1 MTKTLVVLA
10 NGARVGE
17 VRQDKTGKLLFTY
30 DESWR
35 RASGAYPLSLSM
47 PLAASEHPHSRIEP
61 FIWGL
66 LPDNDAVLQKW
77 AKKFQ
82 VSARSAFGLISAVG
96 EDCAGAVQF
105 VAPDRI
111 DAVTGDET
119 AAIAWLSEAEIAER
133 LKMLKADHSAW
144 RAMGDTGQFSLAGAQ
159 PKTALLFANRV
170 WGVPSGRIPTTHIL
184 KPPTGEF
191 DGHAENEHFCLSLAR
206 EIGLPT
212 ASSRVARFGDEL
224 AIVIERYDRIASGNR
239 IIRVHQEDMCQALS
253 VHPADK
259 YEKDGGPTPLKI
271 IDLLRE
277 TSGRASDDVATFI
290 KALAFNWAIVGTD
303 AHAKNYSVLIGAGG
317 KSRLAPIYDV
327 ASYIPYDDSQL
338 YKVKLAMKIGGEYKV
353 RDIGARQWGKFADAI
368 GMAED
373 AVRGE
378 ATEIVSQL
386 TDAIDRVANQMRS
399 DELNHPIIQKLVGAL
414 AERLERCRRVLN

>member
-17 VRQDKTGKLLFTY
+17 VRQDKTGKLLFIY

-159 PKTALLFANRV
+159 PKTALHFANGI

-191 DGHAENEHFCLSLAR
+191 DGHTENEHFCLSLAR

-399 DELNHPIIQKLVGAL
+399 DELHHPIIQKLVGAL
-414 AERLERCRRVLN
+414 AERLERCRRILN